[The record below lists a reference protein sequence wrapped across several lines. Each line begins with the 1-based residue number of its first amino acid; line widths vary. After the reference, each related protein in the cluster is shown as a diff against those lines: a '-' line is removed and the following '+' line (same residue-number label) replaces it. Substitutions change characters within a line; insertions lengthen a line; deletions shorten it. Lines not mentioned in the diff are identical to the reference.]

1 MEGLTQWLAKPFSED
16 QSAFRWFL
24 FVGLIVVAL
33 ILWGQVLKDIRGVT
47 GV

>member
-1 MEGLTQWLAKPFSED
+1 MEGLTQWLAKPFNQD

-33 ILWGQVLKDIRGVT
+33 ILWGQILKDIRNV
-47 GV
+47 V